1 MSTITRTKATVEQ
14 TVALAKFLA
23 NKGLDSEQVLV
34 WLKSQN
40 YTVRDTTFQ
49 GVQVAYAVAGYMLAK
64 AEVVAPPVKKLRAT
78 KRSKNAE
85 N

>member
-1 MSTITRTKATVEQ
+1 MSTIIRTKATVAQ

-49 GVQVAYAVAGYMLAK
+49 GVQVAYAVAGYLLAK
-64 AEVVAPPVKKLRAT
+64 SEVVAPPVMMPRASKKTQA
-78 KRSKNAE
+78 
-85 N
+85 

>member
-1 MSTITRTKATVEQ
+1 MATITKTKATVAQ

-40 YTVRDTTFQ
+40 YTVRNVTFQ
-49 GVQVAYAVAGYMLAK
+49 GAQVAYAVAGYLLAK
-64 AEVVAPPVKKLRAT
+64 AEVIAPPVKKPRA
-78 KRSKNAE
+78 SKKTQA
-85 N
+85 

>member
-1 MSTITRTKATVEQ
+1 MATITKTKATVAQ
-14 TVALAKFLA
+14 TVVLAKFLA

-64 AEVVAPPVKKLRAT
+64 SEVVAPKKRTT

>member
-1 MSTITRTKATVEQ
+1 MSTITKTKATVAK

-49 GVQVAYAVAGYMLAK
+49 GVQVAYAVAGYLLEK
-64 AEVVAPPVKKLRAT
+64 EKVIGLPVKKPRA
-78 KRSKNAE
+78 SKKTQA
-85 N
+85 

>member
-1 MSTITRTKATVEQ
+1 MATITKTKATVAQ

-23 NKGLDSEQVLV
+23 NKGLSSEDTLA

-49 GVQVAYAVAGYMLAK
+49 GVQVAYAVAGYNLAK
-64 AEVVAPPVKKLRAT
+64 SEVPVKKPRA
-78 KRSKNAE
+78 SKKTQA
-85 N
+85 

>member
-1 MSTITRTKATVEQ
+1 MATITKTKATVAQ

-23 NKGLDSEQVLV
+23 NKGLSSEQVLV

-64 AEVVAPPVKKLRAT
+64 AEVVAPPVKKPRA
-78 KRSKNAE
+78 SKKTQA
-85 N
+85 

>member
-1 MSTITRTKATVEQ
+1 MSTITKTKATVAQ

-23 NKGLDSEQVLV
+23 NKGLDSEQVLA

-64 AEVVAPPVKKLRAT
+64 AEVVAPPVRKPRASKKTQA
-78 KRSKNAE
+78 
-85 N
+85 

>member
-1 MSTITRTKATVEQ
+1 MATITKTKATVAQ

-23 NKGLDSEQVLV
+23 NKGLSAEDTLS

-49 GVQVAYAVAGYMLAK
+49 GVQVAYAVAGYNLAK
-64 AEVVAPPVKKLRAT
+64 SEEPEIVAKLARKPRVKK
-78 KRSKNAE
+78 S
-85 N
+85 

>member
-1 MSTITRTKATVEQ
+1 MATITKTKATVAQ

-23 NKGLDSEQVLV
+23 NKGLSSEDTLA

-49 GVQVAYAVAGYMLAK
+49 GVQVAYAVAGYLLAK
-64 AEVVAPPVKKLRAT
+64 SEVVAPPVKKPRA
-78 KRSKNAE
+78 SKKTQA
-85 N
+85 

>member
-1 MSTITRTKATVEQ
+1 MSTITKTKATVAQ

-23 NKGLDSEQVLV
+23 NKGLDSEQVLA

-64 AEVVAPPVKKLRAT
+64 AEVIAPPVKKPRA
-78 KRSKNAE
+78 SKKTQA
-85 N
+85 

>member
-49 GVQVAYAVAGYMLAK
+49 GVQVAYAVAGYLLAK
-64 AEVVAPPVKKLRAT
+64 AEVIAPPVKKPRA
-78 KRSKNAE
+78 SKKTQA
-85 N
+85 

>member
-1 MSTITRTKATVEQ
+1 MATITRTKATVEQ

-23 NKGLDSEQVLV
+23 NKGLDSEETLA

-40 YTVRDTTFQ
+40 YTVRNVTFQ

-64 AEVVAPPVKKLRAT
+64 AEVVAPPVKKPRA
-78 KRSKNAE
+78 SKKTQA
-85 N
+85 

>member
-23 NKGLDSEQVLV
+23 NKGLDAEQTLV

-64 AEVVAPPVKKLRAT
+64 AEVVAPPVKKPRA
-78 KRSKNAE
+78 SKKTQA
-85 N
+85 

>member
-1 MSTITRTKATVEQ
+1 MSTITKTKATVAQ

-49 GVQVAYAVAGYMLAK
+49 GVQVSYCVAGYNLAK
-64 AEVVAPPVKKLRAT
+64 SEVVAPPVKKPRA
-78 KRSKNAE
+78 SKKTQA
-85 N
+85 

>member
-1 MSTITRTKATVEQ
+1 MATITKTKATVAQ

-23 NKGLDSEQVLV
+23 NKGLSSEDTLA

-40 YTVRDTTFQ
+40 YTVRNVTFQ

-64 AEVVAPPVKKLRAT
+64 AEVVVPPVKKPRA
-78 KRSKNAE
+78 SKKTQA
-85 N
+85 

>member
-1 MSTITRTKATVEQ
+1 MSTIIRTKATVAQ

-23 NKGLDSEQVLV
+23 NKGLSSEDTLS

-64 AEVVAPPVKKLRAT
+64 AEVVVPPVKKPRA
-78 KRSKNAE
+78 SKKTQA
-85 N
+85 

>member
-1 MSTITRTKATVEQ
+1 MSTIIRTKATVEQ

-49 GVQVAYAVAGYMLAK
+49 GVQVAYAVAGYNLAK
-64 AEVVAPPVKKLRAT
+64 SEVPVKKPRA
-78 KRSKNAE
+78 SKKTQA
-85 N
+85 

>member
-1 MSTITRTKATVEQ
+1 MSTITKTKASVSQ

-23 NKGLDSEQVLV
+23 NKGLNSEETLA

-49 GVQVAYAVAGYMLAK
+49 GVQVAYAVAGYLLAK
-64 AEVVAPPVKKLRAT
+64 AEVVVPPVKKPRA
-78 KRSKNAE
+78 SKKTQA
-85 N
+85 

>member
-1 MSTITRTKATVEQ
+1 MATITKTKATVAQ

-40 YTVRDTTFQ
+40 YTVRNVTFQ
-49 GVQVAYAVAGYMLAK
+49 GVQVSYCVAGYNLAK
-64 AEVVAPPVKKLRAT
+64 SEVPVKKPRA
-78 KRSKNAE
+78 SKKTQA
-85 N
+85 

>member
-1 MSTITRTKATVEQ
+1 MSTIIRTKATVAQ

-23 NKGLDSEQVLV
+23 NKGLSSEDTLS

-49 GVQVAYAVAGYMLAK
+49 GVQVAYAVAGYNLAK
-64 AEVVAPPVKKLRAT
+64 SEVPVKKPRA
-78 KRSKNAE
+78 SKKTQA
-85 N
+85 

>member
-1 MSTITRTKATVEQ
+1 MATITKTKATVAQ

-23 NKGLDSEQVLV
+23 NKGLDSEQVLA

-64 AEVVAPPVKKLRAT
+64 AEVIAPPVKKPRA
-78 KRSKNAE
+78 SKKTQA
-85 N
+85 

>member
-1 MSTITRTKATVEQ
+1 MATITKTKATVTQ

-40 YTVRDTTFQ
+40 YTVRNVTFQ
-49 GVQVAYAVAGYMLAK
+49 GVQVSYCVAGYNLAK
-64 AEVVAPPVKKLRAT
+64 SEVPVKKPRA
-78 KRSKNAE
+78 SKKTQA
-85 N
+85 

>member
-1 MSTITRTKATVEQ
+1 MATIIRTKATVAQ

-23 NKGLDSEQVLV
+23 NKGLNSEETLA

-64 AEVVAPPVKKLRAT
+64 AEVVVPPVKKPRA
-78 KRSKNAE
+78 SKKTQA
-85 N
+85 

>member
-1 MSTITRTKATVEQ
+1 MSTITKTKATVAQ

-23 NKGLDSEQVLV
+23 NKGLSSEDTLS

-49 GVQVAYAVAGYMLAK
+49 GVQVAYAVAGYNLAK
-64 AEVVAPPVKKLRAT
+64 SEVPVKKPRA
-78 KRSKNAE
+78 SKKTQA
-85 N
+85 

>member
-1 MSTITRTKATVEQ
+1 MATITKTKATVAQ

-23 NKGLDSEQVLV
+23 NKGLSSEETLA

-64 AEVVAPPVKKLRAT
+64 AEVIAPPVKKPRA
-78 KRSKNAE
+78 SKKTQA
-85 N
+85 

>member
-1 MSTITRTKATVEQ
+1 MSTITKTKATVAQ

-40 YTVRDTTFQ
+40 YTVRNVTFQ

-64 AEVVAPPVKKLRAT
+64 AEVIAPPVKKPRA
-78 KRSKNAE
+78 SKKTQA
-85 N
+85 